1 MMMMMIRMME
11 MVVTSGAVRHAEL
24 QSAGVLEDSR
34 IYLVA
39 VCIIVELLTS
49 FVC

>member
-1 MMMMMIRMME
+1 MMMIRMME
-11 MVVTSGAVRHAEL
+11 VVVTSGAVRRAEL
-24 QSAGVLEDSR
+24 QSAGVLEDSK